1 LYTLPV
7 CMQATEQPLCEVPQP
22 LLNTITNFVGGVGDD
37 ALLAMCVPLTAAVI
51 SEAVGGP
58 SGTAPT
64 GKGKAGL
71 QIMLAAILRT
81 RPQVREA
88 QYRCSWLTRSMC
100 LACLQAAWGGVEP
113 GAACAFHSRQE

>member
-1 LYTLPV
+1 
-7 CMQATEQPLCEVPQP
+7 MPQP
-22 LLNTITNFVGGVGDD
+22 LLNTITSFVGGVGDD
-37 ALLAMCVPLTAAVI
+37 ALLAMCVPLVAAVV

-81 RPQVREA
+81 RPQVSKA
-88 QYRCSWLTRSMC
+88 KYVQLHSSTMC
-100 LACLQAAWGGVEP
+100 HLPVWCTGEHVSQLCYLAEPCLWQVGSNFLAKNI
-113 GAACAFHSRQE
+113 

>member
-1 LYTLPV
+1 MCT
-7 CMQATEQPLCEVPQP
+7 QTTEQPLCEVPKP
-22 LLNTITNFVGGVGDD
+22 LLSIITSFVGGVGDD
-37 ALLAMCVPLTAAVI
+37 ALLAMCVPLTAAAI

-81 RPQVREA
+81 RPQVSK
-88 QYRCSWLTRSMC
+88 QCSRSC
-100 LACLQAAWGGVEP
+100 
-113 GAACAFHSRQE
+113 